1 MDEQIIDDDPGFPS
15 LATQKDVR
23 MVLSALEQLNIKM
36 DKLAEARAARRTKT
50 IQTRLRTMPRAIP
63 QTIAGQFPMKAKQSN
78 LCPTYTSQWTT
89 NVHQYSASNAER
101 EDITVSY
108 APNHSSG
115 FAITTKR
122 RKQTSP
128 KGRDQI
134 DNEIRDNHS
143 LDPGF

>member
-63 QTIAGQFPMKAKQSN
+63 QTIAGQFPMKAKVCLNCAIPRLPFGCVECKGFN
-78 LCPTYTSQWTT
+78 LKKICTKSTVLPT
-89 NVHQYSASNAER
+89 VLCE
-101 EDITVSY
+101 
-108 APNHSSG
+108 
-115 FAITTKR
+115 
-122 RKQTSP
+122 
-128 KGRDQI
+128 
-134 DNEIRDNHS
+134 
-143 LDPGF
+143 